1 MCEFF
6 SDCFSLQFPLRRE
19 TLSETRN
26 NCKRN
31 MLYPYKFQPI
41 LVERL
46 WGGIA
51 LARYGKAIPPGKR
64 IGESWEISDRADAQ
78 SVVANGPAAG
88 QTLRQLIQSLGYETI
103 VGRVTSRGAASGDAA
118 YRRFPLLIKLLDA
131 RERLSLQVHP
141 PAALAALLG
150 GEPKTEMWYILEAAP
165 DSVLIAG
172 LRRGITRQ
180 QFEAAIRQGGAAF
193 QECFHQFP
201 VKIGEALFV
210 PSGRLHAIGAGLVIA
225 EIQQNSDTT
234 YRVYDWDRVDDKG
247 QPRALHVR
255 ESLASIDFDD
265 FEPAPTPLPIRCADF
280 MVEKLEISGAITGC
294 CDGSSFQIL
303 GGITGEVVIQA
314 GSFLEQLQPGEF
326 VLLPAALGDYQLVGA
341 GFPAK
346 ILRVFVPIEA
356 NLSDDKT

>member
-1 MCEFF
+1 
-6 SDCFSLQFPLRRE
+6 
-19 TLSETRN
+19 
-26 NCKRN
+26 

-41 LVERL
+41 LIERL
-46 WGGIA
+46 WGGTA

-64 IGESWEISDRADAQ
+64 IGESWEISDRTDAQ

-88 QTLRQLIQSLGYETI
+88 QTLRQLIENLGADVI
-103 VGRVTSRGAASGDAA
+103 IGRARPPGAP
-118 YRRFPLLIKLLDA
+118 RFPLLIKLLDA

-150 GEPKTEMWYILEAAP
+150 GEPKTEMWYILDAAP

-172 LRRGITRQ
+172 LRRGVTRQ

-193 QECFHQFP
+193 KKCFHQFP
-201 VKIGEALFV
+201 VQVGEALFV

-234 YRVYDWDRVDDKG
+234 YRVYDWDRGDDKG

-280 MVEKLEISGAITGC
+280 VVEKLEISGAVAGR
-294 CDGSSFQIL
+294 CDGTSFQIL
-303 GGITGEVVIQA
+303 GGITGEVVITA
-314 GSFLEQLQPGEF
+314 GNFREKLRPGEF
-326 VLLPAALGDYQLVGA
+326 VLLPAELGDYQLVGTVS
-341 GFPAK
+341 PAK
-346 ILRVFVPIEA
+346 VLRVSV
-356 NLSDDKT
+356 